1 MVVDKFGRGLESYK
15 RTYTFDDD
23 DETHDFDYKRIA
35 NVGAPEEDTDA
46 VTKLYL
52 DTLLDSF
59 VTKDVVQS
67 IQKDLGKVQYFFDFE
82 NKRIVRLNEPTASF
96 HAVTKAYVDDKDK
109 IAKHQIRAECE
120 KVKREAMAEGN
131 KKREAIRTE
140 LLNFITVLGKRID
153 ALEANMQTIKTSIN
167 TLDGYRRI
175 NTVYLDALYKRLNI
189 EKSSISI
196 KNVSEGTS
204 N

>member
-15 RTYTFDDD
+15 RTYTFDD

-52 DTLLDSF
+52 DTLLESF
-59 VTKDVVQS
+59 VTKDVVQT
-67 IQKDLGKVQYFFDFE
+67 IQQDLGKVQYFFDFE
-82 NKRIVRLNEPTASF
+82 NKRIIRLNEPIASF
-96 HAVTKAYVDDKDK
+96 HAVNKAYVDEKDK
-109 IAKHQIRAECE
+109 VTKHQIRAECE
-120 KVKREAMAEGN
+120 KVKREAIAEGN

-140 LLNFITVLGKRID
+140 LLNFINDLRKRIE
-153 ALEANMQTIKTSIN
+153 ALEANMLTITTSIN

-175 NTVYLDALYKRLNI
+175 NTLYLDALYKRLNI